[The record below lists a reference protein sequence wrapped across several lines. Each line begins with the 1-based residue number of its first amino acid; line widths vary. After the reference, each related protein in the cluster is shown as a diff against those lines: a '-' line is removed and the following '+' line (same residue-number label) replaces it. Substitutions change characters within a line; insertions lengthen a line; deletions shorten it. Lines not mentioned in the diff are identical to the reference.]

1 MPEIPNLALLAPV
14 LAAEC
19 RDVRRCAQGGR
30 AVNALRWY
38 AVIGAAVGAAVGAA
52 GLPIFQVM
60 SPPGLPAKSQDQL
73 PL

>member
-38 AVIGAAVGAAVGAA
+38 AVIGAAVGAA
-52 GLPIFQVM
+52 GLPIFPIM
-60 SPPGLPAKSQDQL
+60 
-73 PL
+73 